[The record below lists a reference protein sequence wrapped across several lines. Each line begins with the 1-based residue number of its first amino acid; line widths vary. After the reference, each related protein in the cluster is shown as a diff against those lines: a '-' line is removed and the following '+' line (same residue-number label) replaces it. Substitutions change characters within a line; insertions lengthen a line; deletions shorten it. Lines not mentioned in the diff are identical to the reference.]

1 MDDTPPVDQSPN
13 GWFTARVDG
22 IASNVRRSRLPSAF
36 PAHKGCMFRLRTIV
50 LLWLGRRLWTLV
62 RPAVE
67 RRLRK
72 HGLFAS
78 GR

>member
-1 MDDTPPVDQSPN
+1 
-13 GWFTARVDG
+13 
-22 IASNVRRSRLPSAF
+22 
-36 PAHKGCMFRLRTIV
+36 MFRLRTIV

-72 HGLFAS
+72 HGLFAP